1 MSASGKLPALVTT
14 FVGRVE
20 DLKKLRRL
28 LASSRLLT
36 LTGPAGVGKTR
47 LALEL
52 ARRAAKANPNRV
64 LWVDLGPLSNPEL
77 VAAAVGT
84 AAGITE
90 RGGNLLDLLADR
102 LRGAT
107 TLILLDNC
115 EHLVEGCAM
124 VVDQL
129 LHGCPDLRV
138 LATSRELLRVDGE
151 LGWSVAPLALPE
163 SEVELDELKGMEAI
177 ALFVDRASL
186 SRPGFRLTSAN
197 ASDVARICHHLDGL
211 PLAIEL
217 AAAGLRAMTEADVL
231 RGLDDRFRL
240 LVLGARTAPARQQ
253 TLVAAL
259 DWSYC
264 LLNAEEQS
272 LLRDLSVF
280 AGSFSVEAVRAV
292 AAAGAGDAMRV
303 LSALV
308 DKSLLVAEP
317 GPSGRMRHRLLE
329 TVRAYAL
336 ERLAET
342 GDLEAARARHV
353 RFYLELAEK
362 ADNEQRGPGQA
373 EASELLE
380 VEYDNLRATLDWV
393 VKHDHEAGARLAGAL
408 AWFWGIRGHQ
418 MEGRR
423 WIEVVLRNTSTEGMP
438 RIKALF
444 GRAILAHH
452 QGHQA
457 VALADLVECESFWRA
472 RGATRHLA
480 ECLMLAGSTLDALGR
495 LGEAEAAVQEAVGLF
510 RELSDDW
517 GVAICLNNIASASL
531 ARGDNERAKT
541 QFEECLALSRA
552 SQNAWLA
559 GGAVLGLADA
569 LSETGE
575 SVEAHRYWTE
585 GVEIAARLRSPWDA
599 AFGLCGLARSAALSD
614 PVRTV
619 TLAGAAANLLAGMGG
634 SMDEWSQS
642 RLDSALE
649 LARAK
654 LASQAVQEAW
664 ARGEQMGFQ
673 RAIAYAL
680 SEAPPKGTQIA
691 RGSPLSRREAQVAE
705 LVAEGLT
712 NRAIA
717 GRLFISERTAEGH
730 VARVMEKLA
739 FQTRSQIAAWIG
751 ISKGQRPAAD
761 RRPVGA

>member
-52 ARRAAKANPNRV
+52 VRRAAKANPDRV
-64 LWVDLGPLSNPEL
+64 LWVDLGPLSSPEL
-77 VAAAVGT
+77 VAAAVGN
-84 AAGITE
+84 AAGIAE

-102 LRGAT
+102 LRGRPA
-107 TLILLDNC
+107 LILLDNC

-129 LHGCPDLRV
+129 LRGCPDLRV

-163 SEVELDELKGMEAI
+163 SEVGLDELSGMEAI

-186 SRPGFRLTSAN
+186 SKPGFCLTSAN
-197 ASDVARICHHLDGL
+197 ASDVARICRHLDGL

-217 AAAGLRAMTEADVL
+217 AAARLRVMTEADVL

-240 LVLGARTAPARQQ
+240 LVVGARTAPARQQ
-253 TLVAAL
+253 TLAAAL
-259 DWSYC
+259 DWSYS
-264 LLNAEEQS
+264 LLTAEEQS

-292 AAAGAGDAMRV
+292 AAPGAGEVIRV

-308 DKSLLVAEP
+308 DKSLLVTEP
-317 GPSGRMRHRLLE
+317 GPGGRMRHRLLE

-336 ERLAET
+336 ERFANA
-342 GDLEAARARHV
+342 GDLEAARTRHV

-362 ADNEQRGPGQA
+362 ADKEQRGSGQA
-373 EASELLE
+373 EASELLDA
-380 VEYDNLRATLDWV
+380 EYDNLRATLEWD
-393 VKHDHEAGARLAGAL
+393 VKYDHEAAARLAGAL
-408 AWFWGIRGHQ
+408 AWFWAMRGHQ

-423 WIEVVLRNTSTEGMP
+423 WIEAVLRDLSTEGMP
-438 RIKALF
+438 RVNALY

-452 QGHQA
+452 QGDHS

-472 RGATRHLA
+472 RGATRQLA
-480 ECLMLAGSTLDALGR
+480 ECLMLMGSTFHPLRR
-495 LGEAEAAVQEAVGLF
+495 LEDAEAAVQEALGLF
-510 RELSDDW
+510 RELSDAW
-517 GVAICLNNIASASL
+517 GVAICLNNIASANL
-531 ARGDNERAKT
+531 ARGDNELAKT

-552 SQNAWLA
+552 SQNDWLA
-559 GGAVLGLADA
+559 GGAVLGLADV

-575 SVEAHRYWTE
+575 RLEAHRYWTE
-585 GVEIAARLRSPWDA
+585 GVAIAARLKSPWDA

-614 PVRTV
+614 PGRAV

-634 SMDEWSQS
+634 SLDEWSQG
-642 RLDSALE
+642 RLDTALE
-649 LARAK
+649 PARAR
-654 LASQAVQEAW
+654 LGSQAVEEAW

-680 SEAPPKGTQIA
+680 SEAPPEGTQIA

-705 LVAEGLT
+705 LVSEGLT

-751 ISKGQRPAAD
+751 TSKGRGPAAD
-761 RRPVGA
+761 RRPVRT